1 MKRKSEKKISFGPL
15 IFTSTLGLGLGFGT
29 AYYLHSLKSQEIV
42 PKPVVSTT
50 KVQSKEQIIQ
60 EILVLTG
67 IDKIVFSR
75 TAIPHIRNELL
86 AKNPESYTLN
96 QENFW
101 NDFQL
106 EEESKIRQ
114 IDADYRKLSFSFYD
128 QFTREELEKYISLKK
143 LPISRKVEQLLIEGI
158 HDAGRDQEKFRQFTK
173 LIKDQVAKIRP
184 PASSEKSESQV
195 N

>member
-1 MKRKSEKKISFGPL
+1 M
-15 IFTSTLGLGLGFGT
+15 
-29 AYYLHSLKSQEIV
+29 